1 MVAVRSTSMTSLQL
15 HGSGDAPSVAGVGK
29 YSSGSNVT
37 VTCAFHHTAPIS
49 TCGGRGPIV
58 GRHHPEQRSQP
69 RFKSQRVESCCLDRL
84 QNLACVAR
92 KVESSV
98 DGTIRWT
105 SVITMRWPRYPA
117 DHQSCWLQRAAG
129 ERLTVRGVGAQT
141 WIALI
146 RRGWLSVRSRMD
158 RVFWPH
164 RPAGWP
170 PVGDVTPR
178 VAVDAPSA

>member
-1 MVAVRSTSMTSLQL
+1 MWGAIIPSNEANPDSNQSGSSLAALTGCRTSLAL
-15 HGSGDAPSVAGVGK
+15 R
-29 YSSGSNVT
+29 
-37 VTCAFHHTAPIS
+37 
-49 TCGGRGPIV
+49 GRWNRP
-58 GRHHPEQRSQP
+58 
-69 RFKSQRVESCCLDRL
+69 
-84 QNLACVAR
+84 
-92 KVESSV
+92 V

-117 DHQSCWLQRAAG
+117 DHQSCWLQRAAD